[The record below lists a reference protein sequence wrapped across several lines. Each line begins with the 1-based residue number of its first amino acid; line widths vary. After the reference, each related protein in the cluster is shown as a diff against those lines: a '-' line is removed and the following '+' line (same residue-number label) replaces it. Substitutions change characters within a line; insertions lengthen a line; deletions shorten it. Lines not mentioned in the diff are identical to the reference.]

1 MDTMR
6 ELIDS
11 KKLILIAG
19 PCVIENTEITFQ
31 IATEIKRICE
41 QLEIPFIFKA
51 SYKKE
56 NRTKLDSFTGPGLTK
71 GIKILQDIKKTL
83 SIPITTDFHNADD
96 IKKAGHLVDII
107 QIPAFLCRQTDMLIS
122 AANTQKYINVKKAPF
137 LSGESCKF
145 IIEKIRESG
154 NENIILTERG
164 NSFGYENLIVDMRNI
179 PIMKNYNVPVI
190 IDATHANQKPNQ
202 SIGKSGGTPE
212 FIETLASSALAAGAD
227 GVFIET
233 HPNPSFALSDGATSL
248 PLNNLKTVLAK
259 LIRIKAVID

>member
-1 MDTMR
+1 MDP
-6 ELIDS
+6 IKQFVDS

-19 PCVIENTEITFQ
+19 PCVIENEEMTFK
-31 IATEIKRICE
+31 IAKEIKRISDK
-41 QLEIPFIFKA
+41 LSIPFIFKA

-56 NRTKLDSFTGPGLTK
+56 NRTKLDSFTGPGLIK

-96 IKKAGHLVDII
+96 IKKAGNLVDMI
-107 QIPAFLCRQTDMLIS
+107 QIPAFLCRQTDILIS
-122 AANTQKYINVKKAPF
+122 AANTKKYINVKKAPF

-154 NENIILTERG
+154 NKNIILTERG

-202 SIGKSGGTPE
+202 SVGKSGGTPE

-233 HPNPSFALSDGATSL
+233 HPNPSSALSDGATSL
-248 PLNNLKTVLAK
+248 PLNKLKTVLEK

>member
-1 MDTMR
+1 M
-6 ELIDS
+6 
-11 KKLILIAG
+11 
-19 PCVIENTEITFQ
+19 
-31 IATEIKRICE
+31 
-41 QLEIPFIFKA
+41 
-51 SYKKE
+51 
-56 NRTKLDSFTGPGLTK
+56 
-71 GIKILQDIKKTL
+71 
-83 SIPITTDFHNADD
+83 
-96 IKKAGHLVDII
+96 DII

-122 AANTQKYINVKKAPF
+122 AANTKKYINVKKAPF

-212 FIETLASSALAAGAD
+212 FIETLAASALAAGAD

-233 HPNPSFALSDGATSL
+233 HPKPSSALSDGATSL
-248 PLNNLKTVLAK
+248 PLNKLKTVLEK